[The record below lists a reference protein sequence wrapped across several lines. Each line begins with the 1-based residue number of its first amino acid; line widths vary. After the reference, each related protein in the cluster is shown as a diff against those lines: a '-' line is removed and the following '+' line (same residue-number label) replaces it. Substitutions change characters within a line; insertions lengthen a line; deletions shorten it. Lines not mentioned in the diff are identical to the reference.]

1 MRSDVLRRDVV
12 VEVIVQYPNGCE
24 NFATKM
30 EAERY
35 INANLEEEVPTAAW
49 VEEINGKKKYDLQLI
64 EENGE
69 IRIAD

>member
-1 MRSDVLRRDVV
+1 MRRDVV

-49 VEEINGKKKYDLQLI
+49 VEEINGKKKYDLHLI
-64 EENGE
+64 EENGG

>member
-1 MRSDVLRRDVV
+1 MRRDVV

-30 EAERY
+30 EAEIY
-35 INANLEEEVPTAAW
+35 INANLEAEVPTAAW

>member
-1 MRSDVLRRDVV
+1 MRRDVV

-35 INANLEEEVPTAAW
+35 INAHLEEEEPIAAW

-69 IRIAD
+69 IHLVD

>member
-1 MRSDVLRRDVV
+1 MRRDVV

-64 EENGE
+64 EENRE